1 MGLTDGRGG
10 NNTVAMKTRNIL
22 FGAILGLVPM
32 LTTAATIDRAVFT
45 EVVNSVRVIEPAT
58 KKTGAAKVQAEFN
71 APSILRTGPD
81 SRAEMI
87 SSDQTVTRV
96 GQNTVF
102 SFEPNSREVD
112 LEKGSVLF
120 QSPSG
125 KGGGTIKT
133 PSASAAVLGTTLIA
147 TTTKNG
153 GFKVLL
159 VEGKG
164 RVTAADGTVRTL
176 TSGQLVYALPG
187 GKLSNVFEFRL
198 SQQVG
203 AAKLVSGF
211 KKPLPSA
218 AKIAAAIARQEKD
231 IVSGKAI
238 ATNFIASGSP
248 NYAYQVNVQHDAS
261 IQQNGESTVA
271 ATRYQSA
278 ATSDA
283 IIFTPDLELERL
295 FAPAELEVSG
305 DAAPLSFSQDAI
317 GQSKDFAR
325 STNGESF
332 VGNNI
337 VFATPAVN
345 LSPYEGHDVFQFL
358 AVNDVLFDQS
368 VDLGTFSG
376 EVQFLA
382 GGTLQASGVSIS
394 ANAKRLSLLAVG
406 SATGLG
412 ASLPASLNDFQ
423 TEVPLKLEDFRAF
436 NEGGGLDLIGGDVR
450 LKHTAFFANTD
461 MRVLAARDF
470 ASQGAPGA
478 VLKSPSVDFP
488 GVAPGLDPRMSV
500 FGGGGV
506 TVAATRD
513 FLASRTA
520 FISPNIRLAAGGK
533 LALNIVQIDDRTAP
547 SSGSAGSAGQSA
559 GTSPTLGVRLFSQD
573 LLALNRV
580 AFYANGVLMQSN
592 TIFLQ
597 SVSFRDSS
605 RVVLESRIGRLALIS
620 AGAAPQPGFV
630 NIVRNTVKYGGVAV
644 APGSSVVIQN
654 GAGPTPSGPG
664 IVVRPR
670 R

>member
-1 MGLTDGRGG
+1 MGLTDERGG
-10 NNTVAMKTRNIL
+10 ISTVAMKARTIL
-22 FGAILGLVPM
+22 FGAIVGLAPVFS
-32 LTTAATIDRAVFT
+32 TAATIDRAVFT

-58 KKTGAAKVQAEFN
+58 KKTGTAKVQAEFN

-164 RVTAADGTVRTL
+164 RVTAADGSVRTL

-238 ATNFIASGSP
+238 ATNFLASSSP
-248 NYAYQVNVQHDAS
+248 NYAYLVNVEHNANVK
-261 IQQNGESTVA
+261 QNGETTVA
-271 ATRYQSA
+271 ATRFQSA

-305 DAAPLSFSQDAI
+305 DAAPFSFSQGAL
-317 GQSKDFAR
+317 GQTKDFAR
-325 STNGESF
+325 STNGEVF

-368 VDLGTFSG
+368 VNFGEFSG

-382 GGTLQASGVSIS
+382 GGTMQAAPGVSIS
-394 ANAKRLSLLAVG
+394 ANAKRLSFLAVG

-412 ASLPASLNDFQ
+412 ASLPASLSDFQ
-423 TEVPLKLEDFRAF
+423 TEVPLALGDFSAA

-450 LKHTAFFANTD
+450 LKHTAFFANTNL
-461 MRVLAARDF
+461 RVLAARDF

-478 VLKSPSVDFP
+478 VLNAPSTDFP
-488 GVAPGLDPRMSV
+488 GVAPSLDGRMSV

-506 TVAATRD
+506 AVTATRD

-520 FISPNIRLAAGGK
+520 FVSPNIRLSAGSK
-533 LALNIVQIDDRTAP
+533 LALNVVQIDDRTAP
-547 SSGSAGSAGQSA
+547 LSSSSGQSS
-559 GTSPTLGVRLFSQD
+559 GPSPALGVRLFSQD
-573 LLALNRV
+573 LLSLNRV

-597 SVSFRDSS
+597 SVSFRDNS
-605 RVVLESRIGRLALIS
+605 RIVLESRIGRLVLIP
-620 AGAAPQPGFV
+620 AGAPPQPGYV

-644 APGSSVVIQN
+644 APGSGAVIQN
-654 GAGPTPSGPG
+654 GPGPTPSGPG